1 MEKDDKKKVT
11 PEIDE
16 ELMMSIMVD
25 GVKKEGLHIPF
36 EKSGEPVK
44 DKPVV
49 KERNKAKKINDA
61 DYEKIFFRNPDTNA
75 RNGKSVYI
83 RPEFHERL
91 SRIVQVIGEDKLTI
105 YAYLDNVLEYHFQE
119 FGEQITKSFNEK
131 YKPIL

>member
-1 MEKDDKKKVT
+1 MENEEKKKGN

-16 ELMMSIMVD
+16 DYIMSLMA
-25 GVKKEGLHIPF
+25 
-36 EKSGEPVK
+36 GEERQKPLQPQAASQETQQA
-44 DKPVV
+44 KPVQ
-49 KERNKAKKINDA
+49 KGRPKKQGEA
-61 DYEKIFFRNPDTNA
+61 DYEKLFFKNPETTA

-105 YAYLDNVLEYHFQE
+105 YAYLDNVLEHHFQE
-119 FGEQITKSFNEK
+119 FGDQITESFNKK

>member
-1 MEKDDKKKVT
+1 MENEDKRKNN
-11 PEIDE
+11 PAIDE
-16 ELMMSIMVD
+16 DYLMSMMAGGEKNKPPELETPKEEIQAKPVTKEK
-25 GVKKEGLHIPF
+25 GRPKKN
-36 EKSGEPVK
+36 SGE
-44 DKPVV
+44 
-49 KERNKAKKINDA
+49 A
-61 DYEKIFFRNPDTNA
+61 DYEKLFFKNPDTNA

-119 FGEQITKSFNEK
+119 FAEQITASFNEK